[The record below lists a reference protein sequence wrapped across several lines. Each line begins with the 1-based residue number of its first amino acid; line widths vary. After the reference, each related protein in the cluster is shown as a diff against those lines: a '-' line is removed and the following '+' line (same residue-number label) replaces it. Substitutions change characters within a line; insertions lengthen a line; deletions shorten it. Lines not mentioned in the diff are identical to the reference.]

1 MFSMQPLFLALV
13 FAVVVAVT
21 YIVLRQLMPTAV
33 QRRAESLAGQAQPG
47 THPLLERIAHWL
59 MPLAKPSLPEAGW
72 EHTPLRVRFANA
84 GLRSSTAPIVY
95 FGMKT
100 LLTFALPGLLLIYLG
115 LSAATLRTSAA
126 LPALLLLA
134 ACGYYLPNVVLAQLV
149 KHRQRELF
157 EAFPDALDLMRV
169 CVEAGLGLDAAIER
183 VGREMA
189 LESSALA
196 EEFHLVTLEL
206 RAGASRADALRNLA
220 VRVGLEDIDA
230 MVSMLVQADR
240 FGTSIA
246 ESLRVHSDAL
256 RTKRRLLAEEKA
268 AKLPV
273 TLLFPLIFCIFPA
286 LLTVLL
292 GPAVITVV
300 RVLIPTITR

>member
-1 MFSMQPLFLALV
+1 MPAMQPLFLALV
-13 FAVVVAVT
+13 FAVAVAVT
-21 YIVLRQLMPTAV
+21 YIVLRQFLLTAV
-33 QRRAESLAGQAQPG
+33 EQRVQSLTGAPAPG
-47 THPLLERIAHWL
+47 SHPLLERLAHWL
-59 MPLAKPSLPEAGW
+59 TPLARPSLPEAGW

-84 GLRSSTAPIVY
+84 GLRSAAAPVVY

-100 LLTFALPGLLLIYLG
+100 LLTFALPGVLLIYLG
-115 LSAATLRTSAA
+115 LSASSLRTPAA

-169 CVEAGLGLDAAIER
+169 CVEAGLGLDASIER

-189 LESSALA
+189 LESPALA

-206 RAGASRADALRNLA
+206 RAGASRGDALRNLA

-246 ESLRVHSDAL
+246 DSLRVHSEAL

-292 GPAVITVV
+292 GPAVITVL
-300 RVLIPTITR
+300 RTLMPIIAR